1 MPASLWNGRS
11 VPQTTLL
18 NPPSSGMGTTDH
30 QKTPRRNACWGY
42 LVPLRSIRFCGAP
55 VPTRIWTSP
64 NRSPV
69 RCTSSVNTVQLLRAH
84 SPLLTREQERKI
96 STRNVEYYGYEKR
109 EFFALEKPDLK
120 LFNAQEISLVDKQ
133 IQYVTEEH
141 TATSIS
147 KESHDDIWEM
157 ARIGDEIPYYTVFS
171 KPAEITKDV
180 IEWAKMKIEER
191 TD

>member
-1 MPASLWNGRS
+1 MELGQPITGAVYVKRQYGPA
-11 VPQTTLL
+11 
-18 NPPSSGMGTTDH
+18 PSS
-30 QKTPRRNACWGY
+30 A
-42 LVPLRSIRFCGAP
+42 LP
-55 VPTRIWTSP
+55 VIDE
-64 NRSPV
+64 
-69 RCTSSVNTVQLLRAH
+69 L
-84 SPLLTREQERKI
+84 EQERKI

-109 EFFALEKPDLK
+109 EFFALQKPDLK
-120 LFNAQEISLVDKQ
+120 LFNAEEISLVDKQ

-157 ARIGDEIPYYTVFS
+157 ARIGEEIPYYTVFS
-171 KPAEITKDV
+171 KPAEITNDV